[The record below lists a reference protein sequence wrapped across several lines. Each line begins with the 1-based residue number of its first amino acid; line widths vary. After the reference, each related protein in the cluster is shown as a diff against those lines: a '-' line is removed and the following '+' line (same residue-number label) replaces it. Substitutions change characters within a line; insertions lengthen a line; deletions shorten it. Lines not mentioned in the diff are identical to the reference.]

1 MKNLTI
7 FITCIMSCLFLINC
21 ENSNK
26 VRTYKILK
34 TTEKKQSRE
43 SVFKQNIITFDI
55 PDSWIQIDPTA
66 MRLASFLVPYSDGK
80 GDLSVI
86 KLVGDGGGIQA
97 NVNRWRRQLDKSSI
111 ELSEIEDA
119 MYFHKGK
126 LGEFKVIEIYNL
138 EKDINFLCAI
148 ISTNNQTLF
157 IKLSITKLG
166 LVESKSDFIHFISSI
181 DYN

>member
-1 MKNLTI
+1 MI
-7 FITCIMSCLFLINC
+7 ICLFLKNC
-21 ENSNK
+21 DNSNK
-26 VRTYKILK
+26 AKTYRILK

-43 SVFKQNIITFDI
+43 STFKQDIITFDV
-55 PDSWIQIDPTA
+55 PDSWIQSDPTP
-66 MRLASFLVPYSDGK
+66 MRLASFLVPYSDGN

-86 KLVGDGGGIQA
+86 KLAGDGGGLQA

-111 ELSEIEDA
+111 TLSEIEEDI
-119 MYFHKGK
+119 YFHKGK
-126 LGEFKVIEIYNL
+126 LGEFKIIEIYNL
-138 EKDINFLCAI
+138 EKDFNFLCAI